1 MTDRGTPGY
10 PPNYGLATGPNPKLG
25 HQTIVPLGL
34 EVGRGLEPGAIFR
47 VTFWPKEG
55 FFYPVGIRC
64 FNGPYEWLLESIRV
78 RGASA
83 TPYPGVPVDAS
94 GHVIPGV
101 WYDAN
106 AIESY
111 MNERKRWA
119 TSSTSTTYPPG
130 VPPSPLQPGECLVG
144 GPIDASAF
152 NLGNFPADEGRLC
165 KVRPSDGYWK
175 FDRMGSFS
183 RNDPAILD
191 ARMRGTPCDPF
202 PLMLVFYG
210 HLAEGMHP
218 SRSRG
223 PFEYS
228 VESRV
233 DPKREDDEPSW
244 TPSWPDEPSSGEPS
258 SD

>member
-1 MTDRGTPGY
+1 MANRGIPEY
-10 PPNYGLATGPNPKLG
+10 PPNDRLVAEFGS
-25 HQTIVPLGL
+25 
-34 EVGRGLEPGAIFR
+34 GLEPGAIFR
-47 VTFWPKEG
+47 VTFWPKKG

-94 GHVIPGV
+94 GRVTPGV

-111 MNERKRWA
+111 MNERERLAK
-119 TSSTSTTYPPG
+119 SSASTAYPPS
-130 VPPSPLQPGECLVG
+130 VHPSPLQPGECLVG

-152 NLGNFPADEGRLC
+152 SLGNFPADEGRLC

-210 HLAEGMHP
+210 YLAEGTAP
-218 SRSRG
+218 SRG

-244 TPSWPDEPSSGEPS
+244 TPSWPDEPSS
-258 SD
+258 D